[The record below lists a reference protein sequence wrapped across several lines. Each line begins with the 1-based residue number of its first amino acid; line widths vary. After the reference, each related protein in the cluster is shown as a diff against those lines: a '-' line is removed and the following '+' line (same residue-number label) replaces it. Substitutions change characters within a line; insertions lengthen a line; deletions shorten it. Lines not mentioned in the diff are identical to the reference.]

1 MAIKFG
7 RPIEMRDT
15 PPRQSPLATLAAPA
29 LDLAVRPRRNR
40 KAEWARRL
48 VRENVLTTDDL
59 IWPLFVI
66 DGHNKRTAVASMP
79 GVDRVSVDQAVRDA
93 ERAVKLNIPCI
104 ALFPY
109 TEPSLRDE
117 HGSEALNPD
126 NLVCQSVRAIKKEFP
141 GLGVLCDV
149 ALDPFTSHGHDGLI
163 ADDRILNDETVA
175 VLVRQALVQAEAG
188 CDIIAPSD
196 MMDGRV
202 GAIRQAL
209 DASGFLDVQIMAYAA
224 KYASAFYGPF
234 RDAIGS
240 AKTLTGD
247 KRTYQMD
254 GANSDEALREV
265 ELDIAEGAD
274 MVMVKPGMP
283 YLDIVRRVK
292 DTFAMPT
299 FVYQV
304 SGEYAMIAAAAGN
317 GWIDGERAM
326 MESLVAFKRAG
337 ADGILSY
344 FATEGGGEVEE
355 GIIATTAVS
364 AGLRLHV
371 GTRFLGKRQ
380 PFALAARPNRY
391 PFALGAAGAGRKARS
406 FALLHKGVD
415 THLRQL
421 EQQPAFGQ

>member
-15 PPRQSPLATLAAPA
+15 PRREATLSAPS
-29 LDLAVRPRRNR
+29 LDLAIRPRRNR
-40 KAEWARRL
+40 KAEWARRM

-59 IWPLFVI
+59 IWPLFVS

-79 GVDRVSVDQAVRDA
+79 GVERLSVDQAVREA
-93 ERAVKLNIPCI
+93 ERAVKLDIPCI

-109 TEPSLRDE
+109 TDPSLRDE
-117 HGSEALNPD
+117 HGSEAVNAD

-149 ALDPFTSHGHDGLI
+149 ALDPYTSHGHDGLLE
-163 ADDRILNDETVA
+163 DGKILNDATVA

-202 GAIRQAL
+202 GAIREGL
-209 DASGFLDVQIMAYAA
+209 DAAGFLDVQIMSYAA

-234 RDAIGS
+234 RDAVGS
-240 AKTLTGD
+240 AKTLSGD

-254 GANSDEALREV
+254 SCNSNEALREV

-292 DTFAMPT
+292 DEFAMPT
-299 FVYQV
+299 AVYQV
-304 SGEYAMIAAAAGN
+304 SGEYAMLKAAAQAG
-317 GWIDGERAM
+317 WLDERACVLEALTGM
-326 MESLVAFKRAG
+326 KRAG
-337 ADGILSY
+337 ADAILTY
-344 FATEGGGEVEE
+344 FA
-355 GIIATTAVS
+355 
-364 AGLRLHV
+364 LD
-371 GTRFLGKRQ
+371 
-380 PFALAARPNRY
+380 AARW
-391 PFALGAAGAGRKARS
+391 LK
-406 FALLHKGVD
+406 
-415 THLRQL
+415 T
-421 EQQPAFGQ
+421 